1 MLAHCVSTYCTLHYP
16 PITVETLTPHPHLTV
31 RVASQLEPPG
41 QEQVGD
47 ELDWLGVLRNNSLT
61 TL

>member
-1 MLAHCVSTYCTLHYP
+1 MLAHFVSTYCTLHYP
-16 PITVETLTPHPHLTV
+16 PIHLETLTPHLTV
-31 RVASQLEPPG
+31 RVAGQLEPPG